1 MIFIVL
7 MVFLAI
13 GAVNAAESINVSDT
27 EDSNYLI
34 GDDVDSSSANK
45 LEISNEV
52 SISETNIVNSHDD
65 NLGNCPD
72 EGVLNISSDYE
83 DNYQDQLTSNDADAA
98 GENTLCSTSSSTDSV
113 VSEASSNNIVSADG
127 SSIIAAS
134 KVSTT
139 LSVVNAHYGKSS
151 TIFDVTLKDNNGN
164 LLANQ
169 KVILKVNK
177 KSYSGFTN
185 DKGIASI
192 KTDSLKVGSYT
203 LALSYGGNS
212 NYSSSSLSKKVKV
225 LSSAIGSD
233 LTKYYG
239 FASKYQIKFWKDNK
253 ALSNTKVSFKVAG
266 RTYTATT
273 NEKGVATVYLNLF
286 VGKHTLTATNPYSK
300 ETVSYKITVKKD
312 KTEFTAKAKTYIHAK
327 KKGSFKVVL
336 KSKHD
341 TLLKNKEVTFTYNN
355 KKVTSKTNANGE
367 ATITIPVLAEGTY
380 KISFKYGGSDNY
392 YASEGSAKIVVAKP
406 TTMLSS
412 KILVMTYNDGS
423 KFKVKLT
430 DNKGNA
436 LANKEVKFKIN
447 GKTTVCKT
455 NSKGNAKLSLK
466 NVLPGNHIVKYS
478 HSSYG
483 SKDYSHGSNRV
494 IILKIVAKLS
504 AKDLTMKAN
513 DNSTFNVK
521 VKDASGKLLKN
532 VSVKS
537 VINGGNARV
546 YKTDSNG
553 TAKLVITKGIGYYT
567 IKTIVSDPFYKSA
580 PITQKITVKGTKLV
594 AKDLHVMNGN
604 SVTYSVKVVNEKN
617 NPVKDKKVVFTFK
630 GKNLTSKTNS
640 KGIAKVSLGELS
652 KGTHKIN
659 IVQGDNEKS
668 AKIFVANKVSI
679 KNILT
684 AAKTVKNYI
693 TKHHKLPSSVK
704 MGSISLKTADYLY
717 LASKAVVNLK
727 ADNKKAV
734 SIKILK
740 NPSSPKSAKD
750 LGYLRN
756 YLGVAKS
763 IVKTAES
770 KGKMPNSVSSDIGS
784 MGYDAA
790 VYTVSDA
797 LKYYGKHKKMPAY
810 VLVKSF
816 SGSSTSYT
824 GVLNNKNKITNLI
837 DYLKATQNCEV
848 NNAKIKKL
856 VKKLTK
862 DCKNDKEKATVIFN
876 YVRDTISYSFY
887 YNTRFGA
894 VGTLNSGTGNCVDH
908 AHALVAMFRA
918 AGLPARYV
926 HGTCTFSSG
935 GVYGHVWSQVLI
947 GDTWVVA
954 DAVSTRNSFGKVV
967 NWNTHSYA
975 LHGHFRS
982 LSF

>member
-1 MIFIVL
+1 

-13 GAVNAAESINVSDT
+13 GAVNATESINVSDT
-27 EDSNYLI
+27 EDSNFLI
-34 GDDVDSSSANK
+34 GGDVDSSSANK

-65 NLGNCPD
+65 NLGNYPD
-72 EGVLNISSDYE
+72 EGVLNASSNE
-83 DNYQDQLTSNDADAA
+83 DNYQNQLTSNDADAA
-98 GENTLCSTSSSTDSV
+98 SGENTLSSANS
-113 VSEASSNNIVSADG
+113 SADG
-127 SSIIAAS
+127 IVSEDSGNNMVSAESSSIVAAD

-139 LSVVNAHYGKSS
+139 LSVANAHYGKSS
-151 TIFDVTLKDNNGN
+151 TIFDVTLKDSNGN
-164 LLANQ
+164 ILANQ

-192 KTDSLKVGSYT
+192 KTASLKVGSYT

-225 LSSAIGSD
+225 LSSAVGSD

-239 FASKYQIKFWKDNK
+239 FASKYQIKFWKDNQ
-253 ALSNTKVSFKVAG
+253 ALSNTKVSFKVSG
-266 RTYTATT
+266 RTYTAKTD
-273 NEKGVATVYLNLF
+273 EDGVATVYLNLF
-286 VGKHTLTATNPYSK
+286 VGKHTLTTTNPYSK
-300 ETVSYKITVKKD
+300 ETVSHKVTVKKD
-312 KTEFTAKAKTYIHAK
+312 KTGFRAKSKTFIPTK

-336 KSKHD
+336 KSKHN
-341 TLLKNKEVTFTYNN
+341 TLLKHKDVTFTYDD
-355 KKVTSKTNANGE
+355 KKVTSKTNAKGE
-367 ATITIPVLAEGTY
+367 ATITIPVLAKGTY
-380 KISFKYGGSDNY
+380 KISFKYSGSDNY
-392 YASEGSAKIVVAKP
+392 YASEGSAKIVVAES
-406 TTMLSS
+406 TTKLSS
-412 KILVMTYNDGS
+412 KILVMRYNDGS

-455 NSKGNAKLSLK
+455 NSYGNAKLSLK
-466 NVLPGNHIVKYS
+466 NVLPGTHIVKYS

-483 SKDYSHGSNRV
+483 SKDYSQGSNRV

-504 AKDLTMKAN
+504 AKDLTMKTN

-521 VKDASGKLLKN
+521 VKDESGKLLKG

-537 VINGGNARV
+537 VINNGNAHI

-553 TAKLVITKGIGYYT
+553 TAKLVISKGTGYYT

-580 PITQKITVKGTKLV
+580 PITNKIIVKGTKLV
-594 AKDLHVMNGN
+594 AKNLYVMNGK
-604 SVTYSVKVVNEKN
+604 SVTYSVNVVNEKK
-617 NPVKDKKVVFTFK
+617 NPVKDKQVVFIFK

-640 KGIAKVSLGELS
+640 KGIAKISLGTLS
-652 KGTHKIN
+652 QGTYKIN
-659 IVQGDNEKS
+659 IVQDNNEKS

-679 KNILT
+679 KNIVA
-684 AAKTVKNYI
+684 AAKLVKKYI
-693 TKHHKLPSSVK
+693 SKHHKLPSSVK
-704 MGSISLKTADYLY
+704 IGSISLKTADYLY
-717 LASKAVVNLK
+717 LASQAVVKLK
-727 ADNKKAV
+727 SGNKNPM

-740 NPSSPKSAKD
+740 NPSKPKSAKD

-763 IVKTAES
+763 IIKTAKS
-770 KGKMPNSVSSDIGS
+770 KGKMPNSISSDIGL

-816 SGSSTSYT
+816 SSTSVSYP
-824 GVLNNKNKITNLI
+824 GVLNNKNKITNLA
-837 DYLKATQNCEV
+837 DYLKSTQSCDV
-848 NNAKIKKL
+848 DNAKIKKL
-856 VKKLTK
+856 VYKLTK
-862 DCKNDKEKATVIFN
+862 DCKNDKDKARVIFN
-876 YVRDTISYSFY
+876 YVRDTVSYSFY
-887 YNTRFGA
+887 YNTRYGA
-894 VGTLNSGTGNCVDH
+894 VGTLNAGTGNCVDH
-908 AHALVAMFRA
+908 AHALVALYRA

-935 GVYGHVWSQVLI
+935 GTYGHVWAQVLI
-947 GDTWVVA
+947 GNTWVVA
-954 DAVSTRNSFGKVV
+954 DAVSTRNSFGEVV
-967 NWNTHSYA
+967 NWNTHSYG
-975 LHGHFRS
+975 LHGYYRS
-982 LSF
+982 MPF